1 MIRGDRLRNARQR
14 VEMSQQRLGE
24 LVGQDQQYISKLE
37 REVLP
42 GMTVETLERLC
53 DALEV
58 STDHLLGREHAPAK

>member
-1 MIRGDRLRNARQR
+1 MDYHQIIRQHALA
-14 VEMSQQRLGE
+14 
-24 LVGQDQQYISKLE
+24 GQDQQYISKLE

-58 STDHLLGREHAPAK
+58 STDYLLGREHAPAK

>member
-58 STDHLLGREHAPAK
+58 STDYLLGREHAPAK

>member
-58 STDHLLGREHAPAK
+58 STDYLLGREPAPAK